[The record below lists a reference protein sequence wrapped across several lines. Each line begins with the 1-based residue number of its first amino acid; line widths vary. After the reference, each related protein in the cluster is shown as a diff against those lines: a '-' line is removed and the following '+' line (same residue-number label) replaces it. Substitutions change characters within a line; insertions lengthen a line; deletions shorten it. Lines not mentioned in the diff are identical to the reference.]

1 MIKSLARQWRA
12 AKPSNSMLASPDISS
27 LSNSLSRWET
37 AEYVYAGL
45 VALACAGEYVADF
58 TTWFTAG
65 REERRKQLAKISTLV
80 LIASLALELV
90 CLVKTNSL
98 SGLLIGSLSERA
110 ERADQKAR
118 TAITDSSTALSQAR
132 DAQARAGAAQ
142 DSLGRA
148 QDEANKAQDEAN
160 KAQDEANKAQ
170 SAATSA
176 LTLARGAR
184 EEADSFERDIVSA
197 KKQAA
202 DAESHLAEALKRA
215 AVTSAELDR
224 IKSPRSL
231 TDVSGL
237 VDILRPFGGTEFK
250 FESVFADDESI
261 HLLRQINAA
270 LESAGWKRIKQSGMN
285 LSIPTVQLGQNDLVN
300 TDVST
305 GTLVIVEST
314 EPMEALESLPRDK
327 LPSNVRIA
335 IILNEAIISHMS
347 PPESLTPQNRVS
359 VSPGSSTVIRIKVGK
374 KP

>member
-142 DSLGRA
+142 DSLGR
-148 QDEANKAQDEAN
+148 
-160 KAQDEANKAQ
+160 AQDEANKAQ

>member
-142 DSLGRA
+142 DSLGR
-148 QDEANKAQDEAN
+148 AQDEAN

>member
-1 MIKSLARQWRA
+1 
-12 AKPSNSMLASPDISS
+12 
-27 LSNSLSRWET
+27 
-37 AEYVYAGL
+37 
-45 VALACAGEYVADF
+45 
-58 TTWFTAG
+58 
-65 REERRKQLAKISTLV
+65 
-80 LIASLALELV
+80 
-90 CLVKTNSL
+90 
-98 SGLLIGSLSERA
+98 
-110 ERADQKAR
+110 
-118 TAITDSSTALSQAR
+118 
-132 DAQARAGAAQ
+132 
-142 DSLGRA
+142 
-148 QDEANKAQDEAN
+148 
-160 KAQDEANKAQ
+160 
-170 SAATSA
+170 
-176 LTLARGAR
+176 
-184 EEADSFERDIVSA
+184 
-197 KKQAA
+197 
-202 DAESHLAEALKRA
+202 
-215 AVTSAELDR
+215 
-224 IKSPRSL
+224 
-231 TDVSGL
+231 
-237 VDILRPFGGTEFK
+237 LRPFGGTEFK